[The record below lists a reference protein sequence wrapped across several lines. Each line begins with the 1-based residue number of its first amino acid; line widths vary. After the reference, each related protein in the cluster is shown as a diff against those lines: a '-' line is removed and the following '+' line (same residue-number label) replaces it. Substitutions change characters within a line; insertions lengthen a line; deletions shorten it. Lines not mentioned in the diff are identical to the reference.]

1 MRGFFYTL
9 NLYGHLSIY
18 ICMALTIQDQPQA
31 SNFSPEPSFAPIEY
45 LVSSTNTTQSGFKVI
60 ASLFTDPSGD
70 NTKIA
75 TLQLNT
81 IPSATQV
88 VTDIQNIIQS
98 FVTSDYS
105 ILTGDTVDVSQ
116 SDLTDFKIA
125 FQEYYSGALQGSAV
139 SGNTFTSWN
148 ASPKYIEW
156 ADLSGGTKY
165 YWNWSIDG
173 SNKNQFLNG
182 FKQDNE
188 WFNFN
193 NSNNFLKIRSIQKYQ
208 ASWLMRSN
216 LTGTYEIYLKTMD
229 STFTNILSTT
239 MSISSSEGLC
249 TLDVGPAELASHS
262 WGSTPVM
269 TNVKYYAL
277 RLYNSDPLVD
287 DWVSD
292 SIMFEIDDCENTYT
306 DFELHYLN
314 RKGGYDSFTFSGKS
328 QQNTD
333 IKKNFAKY
341 NTRTIG
347 ASSITHKT
355 YAQRKRAFHTS
366 TMDKFK
372 LSSRLL
378 KDFEVEGLEDL
389 VSSPEVYW
397 KNDGNF
403 VSVNVT
409 NNSYRHSKSENG
421 EVYSMELEI
430 EIDNSDKRQW

>member
-18 ICMALTIQDQPQA
+18 ICMALTIQDQPTT
-31 SNFSPEPSFAPIEY
+31 NIPEPSFAPIEY
-45 LVSSTNTTQSGFKVI
+45 LVSSTETAQSGFKVI

-105 ILTGDTVDVSQ
+105 ILTGDTVDISQ

-139 SGNTFTSWN
+139 SGNTFNSWN

-156 ADLSGGTKY
+156 ADLSGGTKKY
-165 YWNWSIDG
+165 FDYSIEDA
-173 SNKNQFLNG
+173 SSETDKEFLNVFG
-182 FKQDNE
+182 QQAE
-188 WFNFN
+188 WFNL
-193 NSNNFLKIRSIQKYQ
+193 SKANNFLKIRSIQKYQ
-208 ASWLMRSN
+208 ASWIMRGGNSD
-216 LTGTYEIYLKTMD
+216 TYKIYLQTLD
-229 STFTNILSTT
+229 STFTTILSTT
-239 MSISSSEGLC
+239 MTAANTAGLYN
-249 TLDVGPAELASHS
+249 LDVGPSEIASHS

-277 RLYNSDPLVD
+277 RILNFTEDVWATKTIL
-287 DWVSD
+287 
-292 SIMFEIDDCENTYT
+292 FEIDECENTYT

-347 ASSITHKT
+347 ASSITHNT